1 MKTEVYEKTIEI
13 LISKIE
19 EDQMKI
25 DCKDYRIKALEAQIK
40 ELEEKASVNAAKSKK
55 IETRK
60 EE

>member
-19 EDQMKI
+19 EDQLKI
-25 DCKDYRIKALEAQIK
+25 DCKDYRIKALEAEIK
-40 ELEEKASVNAAKSKK
+40 ELEDKATLNAASSKK
-55 IETRK
+55 IEKRK

>member
-19 EDQMKI
+19 EDKLKL
-25 DCKDYRIKALEAQIK
+25 DCKDYRIKALEAEIK
-40 ELEEKASVNAAKSKK
+40 ELEDKAALNAVKSKK
-55 IETRK
+55 IEKRK